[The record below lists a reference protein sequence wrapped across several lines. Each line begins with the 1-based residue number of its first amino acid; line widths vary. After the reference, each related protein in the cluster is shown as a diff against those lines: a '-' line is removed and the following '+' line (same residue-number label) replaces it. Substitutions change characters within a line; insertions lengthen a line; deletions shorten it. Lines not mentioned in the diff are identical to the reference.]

1 MEQVPEVSNPAIS
14 EPEKASRSDL
24 NETPHVLNFCY
35 LTVGME
41 K

>member
-14 EPEKASRSDL
+14 EPEKVSRSDL
-24 NETPHVLNFCY
+24 NETPHLLNFRY